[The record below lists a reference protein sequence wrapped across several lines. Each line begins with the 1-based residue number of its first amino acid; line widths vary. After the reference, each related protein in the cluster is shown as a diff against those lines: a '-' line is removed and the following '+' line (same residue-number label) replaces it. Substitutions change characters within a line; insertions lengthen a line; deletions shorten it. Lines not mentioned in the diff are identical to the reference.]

1 MSQDKCDCFWCQKG
15 VSKDEAKVRRIN
27 FFTRVFEL
35 MFINL
40 FKDFE
45 KDVEKT
51 TTQFKDIITK
61 FLTDK
66 ELTGEDI
73 DKAVIDIIFYEIG
86 LGTDLKPSEIYIR
99 CYKMHAAIDNAFTAF
114 RHDIRMKETPI
125 LSGLLT
131 PELFVINET
140 GEGKLPENII
150 QLYKK
155 ASNNSITEMLE
166 NITPVIEEMLQGS
179 ENQHT
184 VH

>member
-1 MSQDKCDCFWCQKG
+1 MSK
-15 VSKDEAKVRRIN
+15 
-27 FFTRVFEL
+27 
-35 MFINL
+35 
-40 FKDFE
+40 FKE
-45 KDVEKT
+45 
-51 TTQFKDIITK
+51 
-61 FLTDK
+61 
-66 ELTGEDI
+66 
-73 DKAVIDIIFYEIG
+73 
-86 LGTDLKPSEIYIR
+86 
-99 CYKMHAAIDNAFTAF
+99 YK
-114 RHDIRMKETPI
+114 RPI

-140 GEGKLPENII
+140 GEGKLPENVI